1 MDGNSQLSIYAKLE
15 IDKMQS
21 INNIQKAVK
30 EVGEK
35 TTVQVNGINFDMQK
49 VAKDFN
55 KVLSTAF
62 HVNKD
67 NILTGYTTT
76 LKNEL
81 GEILTLQ
88 SKFDESG
95 NAYIAS
101 AKVVN
106 KELETQKIRYEE
118 IRKLYE
124 KLGELEAQSVSAS
137 KKKQENL
144 AKQVEETKK
153 AIKTEEKALKKDGLT
168 NSSLQNSV
176 IEKQKLAN
184 TKLVAQEEEKLNK
197 RRESAYAKLQKSL
210 ELIHKYNMQSVGANQ
225 QDLAVLERKT
235 ELATKMRN
243 SAQGVINRG
252 GLSDDKL
259 NEQVAQLKEIQALEL
274 KAAQQKAEQ
283 KTLNAELIELDN
295 RRLATKKQLETIKDD
310 DNAKAVLEKQLEE
323 QSLAVLQKR
332 AQLEEKGLLTQQTEN
347 ALKQKQLDLENQIE
361 VVKAKQLTATQKE
374 QAEIEKLIA
383 RTQKSMGVDIKNSLN
398 KNSKYITTEDLVA
411 VEKFQQKLKQLNG
424 TSLNGVKD
432 QIANLKLEWKE
443 INSNIQA
450 NKLKQTSTAV
460 GELGQSFK
468 NLATYVSGAMV
479 IRKLWDELRTGIT
492 HIKEVDQAF
501 TNMSMTMESLTKNQF
516 NTMLDKVNTM
526 SKEMGAVSSDV
537 LKIAQTFANDGTTI
551 EAVMAKLAPSTALM
565 NISGMQAT
573 DVTKSIMSIAN
584 SYQMLDAEGKNAAEV
599 TEYLGD
605 VLSKVS
611 ANMDMD
617 FQDGLQGLVNGIGV
631 AGSTMKAAGVDMEW
645 FVGQLGNAMVATG
658 QSADKL
664 GRGMRTI
671 TARVMQQKQALEE
684 LGESTEGIELEF
696 AKGEKAL
703 KQLGITIRDDNTGA
717 LKSFSSIMDELGG
730 KWKNLSDSTK
740 YYLAEQLAGK
750 NQMDI
755 FIGMMDSYDS
765 AMKLVNEAYDSQGT
779 LMEMNGKYAD
789 SLQGKLNTLTSAQ
802 QELYQT
808 FVNTDGFK
816 AMIDGLTGITS
827 GVTKVVDVFGSLPLV
842 ISTATLAFTT
852 FNKSGRLVSQSLV
865 DLAGKYSPVVS
876 NTLKL
881 RNEQKLLIDT
891 TKLNIATIK
900 DEIAQKKLQGVST
913 ANLVTKLEVENATL
927 KKTQLQL
934 VATTAKTVALQAAMS
949 MGLSIAISAVV
960 GGLSTLMSSLKKT
973 DVDMDSVATSVKS
986 LTEAMNFDESGL
998 LSEYERLTKL
1008 SQEEG
1013 KTAKEVAYYNEEIK
1027 RVKNELLGIDDKY
1040 ASILNDETTSLET
1053 QLNLMKAQREIR
1065 LKEQATEI
1073 NDTLGSDNKYN
1084 KYSQQLEESLKA
1096 DYDLITRYQQMID
1109 EAIANK
1115 SGVVVDA
1122 KTGVERSFEEATQIL
1137 EEAKQRFQDTFVEG
1151 MERNSALEAIQE
1163 VSVGLGKELV
1173 GLEEGYENLFNAI
1186 KSGAESVSNAMAGDS
1201 GEQAQIATDKI
1212 TALTTTFEALSNEQL
1227 KYADT
1232 IKDVRAT
1239 IQECGND
1246 AEAQAEIV
1254 RNFLGAFPKYEGIV
1268 ESVSDVLGVLGD
1280 KATIELGK
1288 AQAQAKNFLE
1298 TMKDLENYTP
1308 DVAEQLLDAYPELA
1322 GHIQDTAY
1330 VQEFLNDKIAEMD
1343 GLYGMVMSQVDV
1355 HRTAQEEMLANDAEF
1370 WNQKMKNSE
1379 NFLQYQNAVESRLI
1393 QLGAESLGIQYDDFA
1408 AFVDS
1413 KGGLREI
1420 DYTNATTLAEAE
1432 SMTEAQKLISM
1443 LQNYAM
1449 YVSEKGGYRSQDS
1462 QNILEFLNWQGVSE
1476 AGTVEELKDLWA
1488 QFYNAKKT
1496 ELTTSINEIKSMRK
1510 ALGLGR
1516 NSDAESLA
1524 ELQKLQS
1531 QLDSL
1536 ERVAKGMS
1544 GGNVFNGIK
1553 TTFKGI
1559 NTGFGGSGIKSSGIN
1574 TSPSLGGSGNK
1585 GGSSRE
1591 EAEQVVEDL
1600 DLVIDRYYELNDALD
1615 DVNNALEMNRQ
1626 LQKMATN
1633 VETTKKLHE
1642 EEIKLLND
1650 KLEATKKLHLEQR
1663 NDMLDQK
1670 NILSSAGFKFDK
1682 EGNLTNYSSRL
1693 KELQKYANSLTGE
1706 AKEAQIEYVNSIVDV
1721 IDAYTTLAN
1730 DTMPSTA
1737 LAIEQLTQEI
1747 KDVNKE
1753 HEKTLKLVEALGDR
1767 YYEINGQINDVDKKL
1782 AINQAKQQNA
1792 TASERVRLM
1801 QEEIDLMKE
1810 KQDLLVQQGNELKVE
1825 AEELKNKLSEKG
1837 VEFNADGTVK
1847 NYKELMDKFKTVANQ
1862 YVGESRDEVIEEAE
1876 EMIDLIE
1883 KYDDII
1889 RNSLPDLVV
1898 EWEDYIASIREAEK
1912 AMAEQVT
1919 SIQKD
1924 VTSAIQNELQKRTE
1938 ATKTELQ
1945 KQKDAYNKQFEE
1957 EDWED
1962 SLNAEQRKLDE
1973 IQQAINNMS
1982 RDTSLAGQLKLQQ
1995 LREEYE
2001 AQQKVIDDMIRDKEK
2016 ENGNARFDE
2025 EMDKLDEELE
2035 EALDPQNIADLVN
2048 KALVDG
2054 FVTIGDEVVALD
2066 TLMSDWLNET
2076 GDGLYAIGDT
2086 LREELIENLR
2096 VAQQLMAGMG
2106 LTSTG
2111 VSTSIEQNVTSPE
2124 IQAAIQN
2131 LSNASGGKNQSAS
2144 ANIEIGSLVEVKG
2157 NVTEDVIPKL
2167 ESMIKEATNELVDE
2181 ISREIMRR

>member
-1 MDGNSQLSIYAKLE
+1 MDGNRPLSINMTLE
-15 IDKMQS
+15 VDQAQS
-21 INNIQKAVK
+21 IKNVQKAVDDIGK
-30 EVGEK
+30 KTTMEVGGLK
-35 TTVQVNGINFDMQK
+35 FDFNS

-55 KVLSTAF
+55 KF
-62 HVNKD
+62 VNQSFKMGKD
-67 NILTGYTTT
+67 NTLTGMTTQLMNQYGQIMSVQHKVLEDGT
-76 LKNEL
+76 TQIEQTKIVTDALK
-81 GEILTLQ
+81 
-88 SKFDESG
+88 
-95 NAYIAS
+95 
-101 AKVVN
+101 V
-106 KELETQKIRYEE
+106 QKQRYEE
-118 IRKLYE
+118 IRQLYE
-124 KLGELEAQSVSAS
+124 KVGKLQAESVSAS
-137 KKKQENL
+137 KKKQDSIAEEVKETQKL
-144 AKQVEETKK
+144 IRAKEKTLK
-153 AIKTEEKALKKDGLT
+153 AEGLT
-168 NSSLQNSV
+168 NSSLQNST

-184 TKLVAQEEEKLNK
+184 TKLIAQEEEKLNK

-243 SAQGVINRG
+243 SAQGTINRG

-259 NEQVAQLKEIQALEL
+259 NEQIAQLKEIQALEL

-295 RRLATKKQLETIKDD
+295 RRLATKKQLETIKND

-323 QSLAVLQKR
+323 QSLAVFQKR

-347 ALKQKQLDLENQIE
+347 VLLQKQLDLENQIE
-361 VVKAKQLTATQKE
+361 VAKAKQLTASQKE
-374 QAEIEKLIA
+374 QAKIEKLIA
-383 RTQKSMGVDIKNSLN
+383 RTQKNMGVDIKNSLN

-424 TSLNGVKD
+424 TSLSGVKD
-432 QIANLKLEWKE
+432 QVANLKLEWKE

-492 HIKEVDQAF
+492 HVKEVDQAF

-537 LKIAQTFANDGTTI
+537 LKIAQTFANDSTSI

-565 NISGMQAT
+565 NVAGMEAT
-573 DVTKSIMSIAN
+573 EVTKSIMSIAN
-584 SYQMLDAEGKNAAEV
+584 SYQMLEEGGTNAAEV

-703 KQLGITIRDDNTGA
+703 KQLGITIRDNNTGA

-816 AMIDGLTGITS
+816 LMIDGFTGIINGATAVIDKFGAIPTVIATATAGFLSFNNVGKLVRDNIMGAIPQINNMSTKLQLQSAQYKSVIEKQQRYIDLTTVKIQKLQAAGKDTTYLTG
-827 GVTKVVDVFGSLPLV
+827 
-842 ISTATLAFTT
+842 
-852 FNKSGRLVSQSLV
+852 
-865 DLAGKYSPVVS
+865 
-876 NTLKL
+876 
-881 RNEQKLLIDT
+881 
-891 TKLNIATIK
+891 
-900 DEIAQKKLQGVST
+900 KLQGFNT
-913 ANLVTKLEVENATL
+913 TL
-927 KKTQLQL
+927 KASQLQL
-934 VATTAKTVALQAAMS
+934 AATTIKTVALQAVMS

-998 LSEYERLTKL
+998 LSEYERLMKL

-1040 ASILNDETTSLET
+1040 ASILNDETISLET
-1053 QLNLMKAQREIR
+1053 QLNLMKTQRELR

-1084 KYSQQLEESLKA
+1084 KYSQQLEDSLKA

-1186 KSGAESVSNAMAGDS
+1186 KSGAESVSSAMAGDS
-1201 GEQAQIATDKI
+1201 GEQVLTVADKV

-1232 IKDVRAT
+1232 IKDIRAT
-1239 IQECGND
+1239 IQECGDD
-1246 AEAQAEIV
+1246 AEVQAEIV
-1254 RNFLGAFPKYEGIV
+1254 RNFLETFPKYEGVV

-1355 HRTAQEEMLANDAEF
+1355 HRTAQEEILANDAEF
-1370 WNQKMKNSE
+1370 WNEKMKNSE
-1379 NFLQYQNAVESRLI
+1379 NFLQYQRAIENKLI
-1393 QLGAESLGIQYDDFA
+1393 SLGAESLGIQYDDFA
-1408 AFVDS
+1408 QYVES

-1420 DYTNATTLAEAE
+1420 DYNNAHTLAEAE
-1432 SMTEAQKLISM
+1432 DMTEAQKLVSM
-1443 LQNYAM
+1443 LKM
-1449 YVSEKGGYRSQDS
+1449 YSQYVNEKDGYRSADS
-1462 QNILEFLNWQGVSE
+1462 QLIADFLNWQGTAE

-1488 QFYNAKKT
+1488 EFYNAKKK
-1496 ELTTSINEIKSMRK
+1496 EIEANLDYIRSMGDYDPAVYEQYK
-1510 ALGLGR
+1510 KLEAM
-1516 NSDAESLA
+1516 NS
-1524 ELQKLQS
+1524 K
-1531 QLDSL
+1531 
-1536 ERVAKGMS
+1536 MNS
-1544 GGNVFNGIK
+1544 GSFFTGIK
-1553 TTFKGI
+1553 TTFKG
-1559 NTGFGGSGIKSSGIN
+1559 TGVSTYKGGIGSSGLSSSGLN
-1574 TSPSLGGSGNK
+1574 TNPSS
-1585 GGSSRE
+1585 GSSSSSTE
-1591 EAEQVVEDL
+1591 KIVEDL
-1600 DLVIDRYYELNDALD
+1600 DLVIDRYYELNDAID

-1633 VETTKKLHE
+1633 VATTKKLHE
-1642 EEIKLLND
+1642 EEIKLLNE
-1650 KLEATKKLHLEQR
+1650 KLEATKKLQLEQR
-1663 NDMLDQK
+1663 NDMLDHK
-1670 NILSSAGFKFDK
+1670 NLLSTAGFSFDGD
-1682 EGNLTNYSSRL
+1682 GNLTNYSSRL
-1693 KELQKYANSLTGE
+1693 KELQNYANSLSGD
-1706 AKEAQIEYVNSIVDV
+1706 AKEAQIAYVNSIVDI
-1721 IDAYTTLAN
+1721 IDAYTTLTN
-1730 DTMPSTA
+1730 DSLPSTE
-1737 LAIEQLTQEI
+1737 LAIEQLIKEI
-1747 KDVNKE
+1747 EDVNKE

-1767 YYEINGQINDVDKKL
+1767 YYEINGLINDVDKKL
-1782 AINQAKQQNA
+1782 ALNQAKQENA
-1792 TASERVRLM
+1792 NASERVRLM
-1801 QEEIDLMKE
+1801 EEEIALMKE
-1810 KQDLLVQQGNELKVE
+1810 KQDLLRQQSSELQEE
-1825 AEELKNKLSEKG
+1825 AEELAKKLSEKG
-1837 VEFNADGTVK
+1837 VEFNADGTVA
-1847 NYKELMDKFKTVANQ
+1847 NYKELMDKFKVVAND
-1862 YVGESRDEVIEEAE
+1862 YVGEYRDEVLDEAE
-1876 EMIDLIE
+1876 ELIDLIE
-1883 KYDDII
+1883 QYDDII
-1889 RNSLPDLVV
+1889 RNTLPDLAV
-1898 EWEDYIASIREAEK
+1898 EWEEYTTAIREAEK
-1912 AMAEQVT
+1912 AMAQQVT
-1919 SIQKD
+1919 DIQKD

-1938 ATKTELQ
+1938 AVKTELQ
-1945 KQKDAYNKQFEE
+1945 KQKDAYNKQFDE

-1962 SLNAEQRKLDE
+1962 SLTEEQRKLDE
-1973 IQQAINNMS
+1973 IQQAINSMS
-1982 RDTSLAGQLKLQQ
+1982 RDTSLAGKLKLQQ

-2016 ENGNARFDE
+2016 ENGNNRFDE
-2025 EMDKLDEELE
+2025 EMEKAEQELE
-2035 EALDPQNIADLVN
+2035 EALDAQNIADLVN

-2054 FVTIGDEVVALD
+2054 FVTIGDEIIQLD
-2066 TLMSDWLNET
+2066 TLMTDWLNET
-2076 GDGLYAIGDT
+2076 GDGLYAIGNT

-2096 VAQQLMAGMG
+2096 VAQELMAGMG
-2106 LTSTG
+2106 ITSVG
-2111 VSTSIEQNVTSPE
+2111 VSTVDQNTLLKNLEETLNATLTTS
-2124 IQAAIQN
+2124 
-2131 LSNASGGKNQSAS
+2131 SGGNTGQKLDIS
-2144 ANIEIGSLVEVKG
+2144 IGSLVEVQG
-2157 NVTEDVIPKL
+2157 NVTEDVLPKL
-2167 ESMIKEATNELVDE
+2167 ESMISTAKEELIEE
-2181 ISREIMRR
+2181 IASELMKR

>member
-1 MDGNSQLSIYAKLE
+1 MDGNRPLSINMTLE
-15 IDKMQS
+15 VDQAQS
-21 INNIQKAVK
+21 IKNVQKAVDDIGK
-30 EVGEK
+30 KTTMEVGGLK
-35 TTVQVNGINFDMQK
+35 FDFNS

-55 KVLSTAF
+55 KF
-62 HVNKD
+62 VNQSFKMGKD
-67 NILTGYTTT
+67 NTLTGMTTQLMNQYGQIMSVQHKVLEDGT
-76 LKNEL
+76 TQIEQTKIVTDALK
-81 GEILTLQ
+81 
-88 SKFDESG
+88 
-95 NAYIAS
+95 
-101 AKVVN
+101 V
-106 KELETQKIRYEE
+106 QKQRYEE
-118 IRKLYE
+118 IRQLYE
-124 KLGELEAQSVSAS
+124 KVGKLQAESVSAS
-137 KKKQENL
+137 KKKQDSIAEEVKETQKL
-144 AKQVEETKK
+144 IRAKEKTLK
-153 AIKTEEKALKKDGLT
+153 AEGLT
-168 NSSLQNSV
+168 NSSLQNST

-184 TKLVAQEEEKLNK
+184 TKLIAQEEEKLNK

-243 SAQGVINRG
+243 SAQGTINRG

-259 NEQVAQLKEIQALEL
+259 NEQIAQLKEIQALEL

-295 RRLATKKQLETIKDD
+295 RRLATKKQLETIKND

-323 QSLAVLQKR
+323 QSLAVFQKR

-347 ALKQKQLDLENQIE
+347 ALLQKQLDLENQIE
-361 VVKAKQLTATQKE
+361 VAKAKQLTASQKE

-383 RTQKSMGVDIKNSLN
+383 RTQKNIGVDIKNSLN

-424 TSLNGVKD
+424 TSLSGVKD
-432 QIANLKLEWKE
+432 QVANLKLEWKE

-492 HIKEVDQAF
+492 HVKEVDQAF

-537 LKIAQTFANDGTTI
+537 LKIAQTFANDSTSI

-565 NISGMQAT
+565 NVAGMEAT
-573 DVTKSIMSIAN
+573 EVTKSIMSIAN
-584 SYQMLDAEGKNAAEV
+584 SYQMLEEGGTNAAEV

-617 FQDGLQGLVNGIGV
+617 FQEGLQGLVNGIGV

-703 KQLGITIRDDNTGA
+703 KQLGITIRDNNTGA

-765 AMKLVNEAYDSQGT
+765 ALKLVNEAYDSQGT

-816 AMIDGLTGITS
+816 AMIDGFTGIINGAT
-827 GVTKVVDVFGSLPLV
+827 VVIDKFGAIPTV
-842 ISTATLAFTT
+842 IATATAGFLS
-852 FNKSGRLVSQSLV
+852 FNN
-865 DLAGKYSPVVS
+865 AGKLVRDNIMGAIPQIDKMS
-876 NTLKL
+876 TKL
-881 RNEQKLLIDT
+881 QLQSAQYKSVIEKQQRYIDLTTVKIQKLQAAGKDTTHLT
-891 TKLNIATIK
+891 TKL
-900 DEIAQKKLQGVST
+900 QGFNT
-913 ANLVTKLEVENATL
+913 TL
-927 KKTQLQL
+927 KASQLQL
-934 VATTAKTVALQAAMS
+934 AATTIKTVALQAAMS

-960 GGLSTLMSSLKKT
+960 GAVGKLIEGLKNYSDYAGRAREATENITNLSSDIQSRLDGNIKETINKLDEMIGKYNDINTSQEQKAELSSQINALKQELIGYDDEYKKILENENLSYQEQLGLIKQINKEKALENAEALDKQMGKQEKVSGT
-973 DVDMDSVATSVKS
+973 ADWHSRQLGYNDTNIKELERAIANAVD
-986 LTEAMNFDESGL
+986 GL
-998 LSEYERLTKL
+998 GTYRGEKL
-1008 SQEEG
+1008 SVEALQQNLQQQKEAFQEHYLFLLDWNNNIQTMMDAGWDTE
-1013 KTAKEVAYYNEEIK
+1013 KQKEAIEQYAKDFERFATEVNEVVSGENEVAN
-1027 RVKNELLGIDDKY
+1027 VVQTIDDK
-1040 ASILNDETTSLET
+1040 I
-1053 QLNLMKAQREIR
+1053 M
-1065 LKEQATEI
+1065 
-1073 NDTLGSDNKYN
+1073 
-1084 KYSQQLEESLKA
+1084 
-1096 DYDLITRYQQMID
+1096 
-1109 EAIANK
+1109 
-1115 SGVVVDA
+1115 
-1122 KTGVERSFEEATQIL
+1122 
-1137 EEAKQRFQDTFVEG
+1137 
-1151 MERNSALEAIQE
+1151 
-1163 VSVGLGKELV
+1163 
-1173 GLEEGYENLFNAI
+1173 
-1186 KSGAESVSNAMAGDS
+1186 
-1201 GEQAQIATDKI
+1201 
-1212 TALTTTFEALSNEQL
+1212 ALTTTFTNLDNEQL

-1232 IKDVRAT
+1232 ISDIRAT
-1239 IQECGND
+1239 IQELGGD
-1246 AEAQAEIV
+1246 AEAQAAV
-1254 RNFLGAFPKYEGIV
+1254 VQRFLGVFPQYEGVV
-1268 ESVSDVLGVLGD
+1268 ENVSDVLGVLGD

-1343 GLYGMVMSQVDV
+1343 GLYGMVMSQVDI

-1379 NFLQYQNAVESRLI
+1379 NFLQYQNAIESRLI

-1408 AFVDS
+1408 TFVES

-1476 AGTVEELKDLWA
+1476 ASTVEELKELWA
-1488 QFYNAKKT
+1488 QFYNAKKA
-1496 ELTTSINEIKSMRK
+1496 ELTNSINEIKSMRN

-1524 ELQKLQS
+1524 EMQKLQS
-1531 QLDSL
+1531 QLDAL
-1536 ERVAKGMS
+1536 ERATKGMS

-1585 GGSSRE
+1585 GSSSRE

-1642 EEIKLLND
+1642 EEIKLLNE
-1650 KLEATKKLHLEQR
+1650 KLEATKKLQLEQR

-1670 NILSSAGFKFDK
+1670 NLLSSAGFKFDK

-1693 KELQKYANSLTGE
+1693 KELQNYANSLTGE

-1767 YYEINGQINDVDKKL
+1767 YYEINGLINDVDKKL
-1782 AINQAKQQNA
+1782 AINQARQQNA
-1792 TASERVRLM
+1792 TASERVKLM
-1801 QEEIDLMKE
+1801 EEEIALMKE

-1825 AEELKNKLSEKG
+1825 AEELMKKLSEKG

-1847 NYKELMDKFKTVANQ
+1847 NYKELMNKFKTVANQ

-1898 EWEDYIASIREAEK
+1898 EWEDYTASIREAEK

-1962 SLNAEQRKLDE
+1962 SLNAEHRKLDE

-2001 AQQKVIDDMIRDKEK
+2001 AQQKVINDMIRDKEK

-2025 EMDKLDEELE
+2025 EMEKLDENLE
-2035 EALDPQNIADLVN
+2035 KALDPQNIADLVN

-2106 LTSTG
+2106 ITSVG
-2111 VSTSIEQNVTSPE
+2111 VSTVDQNAMMKDVEHKLQSV
-2124 IQAAIQN
+2124 
-2131 LSNASGGKNQSAS
+2131 LASGGENSKQKLEIA
-2144 ANIEIGSLVEVKG
+2144 IGSLVEVQG
-2157 NVTEDVIPKL
+2157 NVTEDVLPKL
-2167 ESMIKEATNELVDE
+2167 ESMIETAKTELIDE
-2181 ISREIMRR
+2181 IASEIMRR

>member
-67 NILTGYTTT
+67 NILTGYTST

-124 KLGELEAQSVSAS
+124 KLGGLEAESVSAS

-184 TKLVAQEEEKLNK
+184 TKLIAQEEEKLNK
-197 RRESAYAKLQKSL
+197 RRESSYNKLTKSL
-210 ELIHKYNMQSVGANQ
+210 ELIHKYNMQSVTANQ
-225 QDLAVLERKT
+225 QDLAVLERKKAV
-235 ELATKMRN
+235 ATSMRN
-243 SAQGVINRG
+243 SAQGTINRG

-259 NEQVAQLKEIQALEL
+259 NEQIAQLKEIQALEL

-295 RRLATKKQLETIKDD
+295 RRLATKKQLETIKND

-323 QSLAVLQKR
+323 QSLAVFQKR

-347 ALKQKQLDLENQIE
+347 ALLQKQLDLENQIE
-361 VVKAKQLTATQKE
+361 VAKAKQLTASQKE

-383 RTQKSMGVDIKNSLN
+383 RTQKNMGVDIKNSLN

-424 TSLNGVKD
+424 TSLSGVKD
-432 QIANLKLEWKE
+432 QVANLKLEWKE

-479 IRKLWDELRTGIT
+479 IRKLWNELRTGIT

-537 LKIAQTFANDGTTI
+537 LKIAQTFANDSTSI

-573 DVTKSIMSIAN
+573 EVTKSIMSIAN
-584 SYQMLDAEGKNAAEV
+584 SYQMLDAEGRNAAEV

-617 FQDGLQGLVNGIGV
+617 FQDGLQGLVSGIGV
-631 AGSTMKAAGVDMEW
+631 AGSTMRAAGVDMEW

-703 KQLGITIRDDNTGA
+703 KQLGITIRDDATGT

-730 KWKNLSDSTK
+730 KWKGLSDSTK
-740 YYLAEQLAGK
+740 YFIAEQLAGK

-779 LMEMNGKYAD
+779 LMEMNGKYAN
-789 SLQGKLNTLTSAQ
+789 SLEGKLNSLTSAQ

-827 GVTKVVDVFGSLPLV
+827 GVTKVVDVFGSLPV
-842 ISTATLAFTT
+842 IISTATLAFTT
-852 FNKSGRLVSQSLV
+852 FNKSGRLVSQSLL
-865 DLAGKYSPVVS
+865 DLAGKYSPVIS

-973 DVDMDSVATSVKS
+973 DVDMDAVASSVKS

-1013 KTAKEVAYYNEEIK
+1013 KTTKEIAYYNEELVK
-1027 RVKNELLGIDDKY
+1027 VKNELLGIDDKY
-1040 ASILNDETTSLET
+1040 ASILNDETISLET
-1053 QLNLMKAQREIR
+1053 QLNLMKAQRELR

-1084 KYSQQLEESLKA
+1084 KYSQQLEDSLKA

-1173 GLEEGYENLFNAI
+1173 GLTEGYGILFNAI
-1186 KSGAESVSNAMAGDS
+1186 QSGAESVSGAIAGGS
-1201 GEQAQIATDKI
+1201 GEGIQTVAEKV

-1232 IKDVRAT
+1232 ISDIRAT

-1254 RNFLGAFPKYEGIV
+1254 RNFLGTFPQYEGVV
-1268 ESVSDVLGVLGD
+1268 ESVTDVLGVLGD

-1298 TMKDLENYTP
+1298 TMQDLENYTP
-1308 DVAEQLLDAYPELA
+1308 DVAEQLLEAYPELA

-1379 NFLQYQNAVESRLI
+1379 NFLQYQNTLESKLI
-1393 QLGAESLGIQYDDFA
+1393 QMGADSLGIQYDDFA
-1408 AFVDS
+1408 SYIES
-1413 KGGLREI
+1413 KGGLRDV

-1432 SMTEAQKLISM
+1432 NMTEAQKLISM

-1449 YVSEKGGYRSQDS
+1449 YVDEKDGYRGTDS
-1462 QNILEFLNWQGVSE
+1462 KLIADFLNWQGTTEVQ
-1476 AGTVEELKDLWA
+1476 TVEELKQVWA
-1488 QFYNAKKT
+1488 AFYNAKKAALQKEIS
-1496 ELTTSINEIKSMRK
+1496 ELTKFDETLHAYGEYDTSAYQASIQ
-1510 ALGLGR
+1510 
-1516 NSDAESLA
+1516 
-1524 ELQKLQS
+1524 LQKLNNMNKQIMNATNLFS
-1531 QLDSL
+1531 EVKTSY
-1536 ERVAKGMS
+1536 KGV
-1544 GGNVFNGIK
+1544 GATYK
-1553 TTFKGI
+1553 
-1559 NTGFGGSGIKSSGIN
+1559 GSGLGSSGLN
-1574 TSPSLGGSGNK
+1574 TSPSSGSGSNSS
-1585 GGSSRE
+1585 GS
-1591 EAEQVVEDL
+1591 AEQVVEDL
-1600 DLVIDRYYELNDALD
+1600 ELVIDRYYELNDALD

-1626 LQKMATN
+1626 LQSSVSDRKTAI
-1633 VETTKKLHE
+1633 KLME
-1642 EEIKLLND
+1642 EEISLL
-1650 KLEATKKLHLEQR
+1650 KEKEQATKNLQAEQR
-1663 NDMLDQK
+1663 KEMNELK
-1670 NILSSAGFKFDK
+1670 STLSSAGFNFNKD
-1682 EGNLTNYSSRL
+1682 GDITNYSSRL
-1693 KELQKYANSLTGE
+1693 KAMQDYANSLSGE
-1706 AKEAQIEYVNSIVDV
+1706 AKEAQIAYVNSIVDI
-1721 IDAYTTLAN
+1721 IDSYTTLAN
-1730 DTMPSTA
+1730 DTIPSTELA
-1737 LAIEQLTQEI
+1737 LEQLKQEI
-1747 KDVNKE
+1747 IDTNKA
-1753 HEKTLKLVEALGDR
+1753 HEETLKLIDLLGDR
-1767 YYEINGQINDVDKKL
+1767 YYEINSLIAQVDAKI
-1782 AINQAKQQNA
+1782 AINQAKQNTA
-1792 TASERVRLM
+1792 SASERV
-1801 QEEIDLMKE
+1801 ELMKE
-1810 KQDLLVQQGNELKVE
+1810 EIELMKDKQKLLLQQKDEVAKEAQELAKKI
-1825 AEELKNKLSEKG
+1825 AQQG
-1837 VEFNADGTVK
+1837 VEFNADGTIK
-1847 NYKELMDKFKTVANQ
+1847 NYSALMKKLTDAANNLVNDAQ
-1862 YVGESRDEVIEEAE
+1862 DEAVENAE
-1876 EMIDLIE
+1876 ELIDLIE
-1883 KYDDII
+1883 QYDDLIM
-1889 RNSLPDLVV
+1889 NTLPDLVV
-1898 EWEDYIASIREAEK
+1898 EWEEYAKAIKDAEK
-1912 AMAEQVT
+1912 DMAQQITDV
-1919 SIQKD
+1919 QKNI
-1924 VTSAIQNELQKRTE
+1924 TSAIENELTKRTE
-1938 ATKTELQ
+1938 KVKTELQ
-1945 KQKDAYNKQFEE
+1945 KQKDLYNAQYEQ
-1957 EDWED
+1957 EDWD
-1962 SLNAEQRKLDE
+1962 RSLATEQRKLDE
-1973 IQQAINNMS
+1973 IQQQINDLS

-1995 LREEYE
+1995 LREEFE
-2001 AQQKVIDDMIRDKEK
+2001 AQQQVIDDMIRDKEK

-2025 EMDKLDEELE
+2025 EMEKLDQELE
-2035 EALDPQNIADLVN
+2035 DALDPQNIADLVN

-2054 FVTIGDEVVALD
+2054 FVTIGDEVIALD
-2066 TLMSDWLNET
+2066 TLMTDWLNET
-2076 GDGLYAIGDT
+2076 GDGLYAIGNS
-2086 LREELIENLR
+2086 LKSELIDNLQT
-2096 VAQQLMAGMG
+2096 AKTLMESMG
-2106 LTSTG
+2106 LIDVNSKLDGTSTTG
-2111 VSTSIEQNVTSPE
+2111 LEALASAQANQSRL
-2124 IQAAIQN
+2124 IQSMNALQSESDKTIAIQLDN
-2131 LSNASGGKNQSAS
+2131 LI
-2144 ANIEIGSLVEVKG
+2144 NIQG
-2157 NVTEDVIPKL
+2157 NVTEDVLPKI
-2167 ESMIKEATNELVDE
+2167 EAMIDSAKTEVFDNIAKQIT
-2181 ISREIMRR
+2181 SR

>member
-1 MDGNSQLSIYAKLE
+1 MDGNRPLSINMTLE
-15 IDKMQS
+15 VDQAQS
-21 INNIQKAVK
+21 IKNVQKAVDDIGK
-30 EVGEK
+30 KTTMEVGGLK
-35 TTVQVNGINFDMQK
+35 FDFNS

-55 KVLSTAF
+55 KF
-62 HVNKD
+62 VNQSFKMGKD
-67 NILTGYTTT
+67 NTLTGMTTQLMNQYGQIMSVQHKVLEDGT
-76 LKNEL
+76 TQIEQTKIVTDALK
-81 GEILTLQ
+81 
-88 SKFDESG
+88 
-95 NAYIAS
+95 
-101 AKVVN
+101 V
-106 KELETQKIRYEE
+106 QKQRYEE
-118 IRKLYE
+118 IRQLYE
-124 KLGELEAQSVSAS
+124 KVGKLQAESVSAS
-137 KKKQENL
+137 KKKQDSIAEEVKETQKL
-144 AKQVEETKK
+144 IRAKEKTLK
-153 AIKTEEKALKKDGLT
+153 AEGLT
-168 NSSLQNSV
+168 NSSLQNST

-184 TKLVAQEEEKLNK
+184 TKLIAQEEEKLNK

-243 SAQGVINRG
+243 SAQGTINRG

-259 NEQVAQLKEIQALEL
+259 NEQIAQLKEIQALEL

-295 RRLATKKQLETIKDD
+295 RRLATKKQLETIKND

-323 QSLAVLQKR
+323 QSLAVFQKR

-347 ALKQKQLDLENQIE
+347 ALLQKQLDLENQIE
-361 VVKAKQLTATQKE
+361 VAKAKQLTASQKE

-383 RTQKSMGVDIKNSLN
+383 RTQKNMGVDIKNSLN

-424 TSLNGVKD
+424 TSLSGVKD
-432 QIANLKLEWKE
+432 QVANLKLEWKE

-492 HIKEVDQAF
+492 HVKEVDQAF

-537 LKIAQTFANDGTTI
+537 LKIAQTFANDSTSI

-565 NISGMQAT
+565 NVAGMEAT
-573 DVTKSIMSIAN
+573 EVTKSIMSIAN
-584 SYQMLDAEGKNAAEV
+584 SYQMLEEGGTNAAEV

-617 FQDGLQGLVNGIGV
+617 FQEGLQGLVNGIGV

-816 AMIDGLTGITS
+816 SMIDGFTGIINGATAVIDKFGAIPTVIATATAGFLSFNNAGKLVRDNIMGAIPQIDNMSTKLQLQSAQYKSVIEKQQRYIDLTTVKIQKLQAAGKDTTYLTG
-827 GVTKVVDVFGSLPLV
+827 
-842 ISTATLAFTT
+842 
-852 FNKSGRLVSQSLV
+852 
-865 DLAGKYSPVVS
+865 
-876 NTLKL
+876 
-881 RNEQKLLIDT
+881 
-891 TKLNIATIK
+891 
-900 DEIAQKKLQGVST
+900 KLQGFNT
-913 ANLVTKLEVENATL
+913 TL
-927 KKTQLQL
+927 KASQLQL
-934 VATTAKTVALQAAMS
+934 AATTIKTVALQAAMS

-960 GGLSTLMSSLKKT
+960 GVVGKLVESLKNYS
-973 DVDMDSVATSVKS
+973 DYAGRAREATENITNLSSDIQSRLDGNIKETINK
-986 LTEAMNFDESGL
+986 LDEMIGKYNDINTSQEQKAE
-998 LSEYERLTKL
+998 LSSQINALKQELIGYDDEYAKILENEKL
-1008 SQEEG
+1008 SYQEQLGLIKQINKEKALENAEALDKQMG
-1013 KTAKEVAYYNEEIK
+1013 KQEKVSGTADWHSRQLGYNDTNIKELERAIANAVDGLGTYRGEKLSVEALQQNLQQQKEAFQEHYLFLLDWNNNIQTMMDAGWDTEKQKEAIEQYAKDFERFATQTNELANGETEVANA
-1027 RVKNELLGIDDKY
+1027 VQTIDDK
-1040 ASILNDETTSLET
+1040 I
-1053 QLNLMKAQREIR
+1053 M
-1065 LKEQATEI
+1065 
-1073 NDTLGSDNKYN
+1073 
-1084 KYSQQLEESLKA
+1084 
-1096 DYDLITRYQQMID
+1096 
-1109 EAIANK
+1109 
-1115 SGVVVDA
+1115 
-1122 KTGVERSFEEATQIL
+1122 
-1137 EEAKQRFQDTFVEG
+1137 
-1151 MERNSALEAIQE
+1151 
-1163 VSVGLGKELV
+1163 
-1173 GLEEGYENLFNAI
+1173 
-1186 KSGAESVSNAMAGDS
+1186 
-1201 GEQAQIATDKI
+1201 
-1212 TALTTTFEALSNEQL
+1212 ALTTTFTNLDSEQL

-1232 IKDVRAT
+1232 ISDIRAT
-1239 IQECGND
+1239 IQELGGD
-1246 AEAQAEIV
+1246 AEAQATV
-1254 RNFLGAFPKYEGIV
+1254 VQRFLEVFPQYEGVV
-1268 ESVSDVLGVLGD
+1268 ENVSDVLGVLGD

-1288 AQAQAKNFLE
+1288 AQSQAKNFLE

-1343 GLYGMVMSQVDV
+1343 GLYGAVMSQVDV
-1355 HRTAQEEMLANDAEF
+1355 HRTAQEEILANDADF

-1379 NFLQYQNAVESRLI
+1379 NFLQYQNTLENRLI
-1393 QLGAESLGIQYDDFA
+1393 QMGADSLGIQYDDFA
-1408 AFVDS
+1408 AFIES
-1413 KGGLREI
+1413 KGGLRDV

-1432 SMTEAQKLISM
+1432 NMTEAQKLISM

-1449 YVSEKGGYRSQDS
+1449 YVDEKDGYRGTDS
-1462 QNILEFLNWQGVSE
+1462 KLIADFLNWQGTTEVQ
-1476 AGTVEELKDLWA
+1476 TVEELKQVWA
-1488 QFYNAKKT
+1488 AFYNAKKAALQKEIS
-1496 ELTTSINEIKSMRK
+1496 ELTKFDDTLHAYGEYDTSAYQASIQ
-1510 ALGLGR
+1510 
-1516 NSDAESLA
+1516 
-1524 ELQKLQS
+1524 LQKLNNMNKQIMGATN
-1531 QLDSL
+1531 LF
-1536 ERVAKGMS
+1536 S
-1544 GGNVFNGIK
+1544 GVK
-1553 TTFKGI
+1553 TSFKGVGA
-1559 NTGFGGSGIKSSGIN
+1559 TYKGSGLGASGLNTNPVSSN
-1574 TSPSLGGSGNK
+1574 RGNS
-1585 GGSSRE
+1585 GSSRE
-1591 EAEQVVEDL
+1591 ETERVVEDL

-1626 LQKMATN
+1626 LQKSATD
-1633 VETTKKLHE
+1633 VGTTKKLHE
-1642 EEIKLLND
+1642 EEIKLLNE
-1650 KLEATKKLHLEQR
+1650 KLETMKKLQLEQR

-1670 NILSSAGFKFDK
+1670 NLLSSAGFKFDK

-1693 KELQKYANSLTGE
+1693 KELQNYANSLTGE
-1706 AKEAQIEYVNSIVDV
+1706 AKEAQIEYVNSIVEV
-1721 IDAYTTLAN
+1721 INAYTTLAN

-1737 LAIEQLTQEI
+1737 LSIEQLTQEI

-1792 TASERVRLM
+1792 TASERVKLM

-1837 VEFNADGTVK
+1837 VEFNADGTIK

-1876 EMIDLIE
+1876 NMIDLIE

-1898 EWEDYIASIREAEK
+1898 EWEDYTASIREAEK

-1945 KQKDAYNKQFEE
+1945 KQKDAYNKQFDE

-1962 SLNAEQRKLDE
+1962 SLSAEQRKLDE

-2016 ENGNARFDE
+2016 ENGNTRFDE

-2054 FVTIGDEVVALD
+2054 FVTIGDEVIALD

-2111 VSTSIEQNVTSPE
+2111 VNTSIEQNITSPE

-2131 LSNASGGKNQSAS
+2131 LSNASNGKNQT

-2181 ISREIMRR
+2181 ISREIMKR

>member
-184 TKLVAQEEEKLNK
+184 AKLVAQEEEKLNK

-243 SAQGVINRG
+243 SAQGAINRG

-295 RRLATKKQLETIKDD
+295 RRLATKKQLETIKND

-361 VVKAKQLTATQKE
+361 VAKAKQLTATQKE

-584 SYQMLDAEGKNAAEV
+584 SYRMLDEEGKNAAEV

-617 FQDGLQGLVNGIGV
+617 FQEGLQGLVNGIGV

-703 KQLGITIRDDNTGA
+703 KQLGITIRDNNTGA

-816 AMIDGLTGITS
+816 SMIDGFTGIINGATAVIDKFGAIPTVIATATAGFLSFNNAGKLVRDNIMGAIPQIDNMSTKLQLQSAQYKSVIEKQQRYIDLTTVKIQKLQAAGKDTTYLTG
-827 GVTKVVDVFGSLPLV
+827 
-842 ISTATLAFTT
+842 
-852 FNKSGRLVSQSLV
+852 
-865 DLAGKYSPVVS
+865 
-876 NTLKL
+876 
-881 RNEQKLLIDT
+881 
-891 TKLNIATIK
+891 
-900 DEIAQKKLQGVST
+900 KLQGFNT
-913 ANLVTKLEVENATL
+913 TL
-927 KKTQLQL
+927 KASQLQL
-934 VATTAKTVALQAAMS
+934 AATTIKTVALQAAMS

-960 GGLSTLMSSLKKT
+960 GVVGKLVESLKNYS
-973 DVDMDSVATSVKS
+973 DYAGRAREATENITNLSSDIQSRLDGNIKETINK
-986 LTEAMNFDESGL
+986 LDEMIGKYNDINTSQEQKAE
-998 LSEYERLTKL
+998 LSSQINALKQELIGYDDEYAKILENEKL
-1008 SQEEG
+1008 SYQEQLGLIKQINKEKALENAEALDKQMG
-1013 KTAKEVAYYNEEIK
+1013 KQEKVSGTADWHSRQLGYNDTNIKELERAIANAVDGLGIYRGEKLSVEALQQNLQQQKEAFQEHYLFLLDWNNNIQTMMDAGWDTEKQKEAIEQYAKDFERFATQTNELANGETEVANA
-1027 RVKNELLGIDDKY
+1027 VQTIDDK
-1040 ASILNDETTSLET
+1040 I
-1053 QLNLMKAQREIR
+1053 M
-1065 LKEQATEI
+1065 
-1073 NDTLGSDNKYN
+1073 
-1084 KYSQQLEESLKA
+1084 
-1096 DYDLITRYQQMID
+1096 
-1109 EAIANK
+1109 
-1115 SGVVVDA
+1115 
-1122 KTGVERSFEEATQIL
+1122 
-1137 EEAKQRFQDTFVEG
+1137 
-1151 MERNSALEAIQE
+1151 
-1163 VSVGLGKELV
+1163 
-1173 GLEEGYENLFNAI
+1173 
-1186 KSGAESVSNAMAGDS
+1186 
-1201 GEQAQIATDKI
+1201 
-1212 TALTTTFEALSNEQL
+1212 ALTTTFSNLDSEQL

-1232 IKDVRAT
+1232 ISDIRAT
-1239 IQECGND
+1239 IQELGGD
-1246 AEAQAEIV
+1246 AEAQATV
-1254 RNFLGAFPKYEGIV
+1254 VQRFLEVFPQYEGVV
-1268 ESVSDVLGVLGD
+1268 ENVSDVLGVLGD

-1288 AQAQAKNFLE
+1288 AQSQAKNFLE

-1343 GLYGMVMSQVDV
+1343 DLYGAVMSQVDV
-1355 HRTAQEEMLANDAEF
+1355 HRTAQEEILANDADF

-1379 NFLQYQNAVESRLI
+1379 NFLQYQSALENRLI
-1393 QLGAESLGIQYDDFA
+1393 QMGADSLGIQYDDFA
-1408 AFVDS
+1408 AFIES
-1413 KGGLREI
+1413 KGGLRDV

-1432 SMTEAQKLISM
+1432 NMTEAQKLISM

-1449 YVSEKGGYRSQDS
+1449 YVDEKDGYRGTDS
-1462 QNILEFLNWQGVSE
+1462 KLIADFLNWQGTTEVQ
-1476 AGTVEELKDLWA
+1476 TVEELKQVWA
-1488 QFYNAKKT
+1488 AFYNAKKAALQK
-1496 ELTTSINEIKSMRK
+1496 EISQLTKFDETLHAYGEYDTSAYQASIQ
-1510 ALGLGR
+1510 
-1516 NSDAESLA
+1516 
-1524 ELQKLQS
+1524 LQKLNNMNKQIMGATD
-1531 QLDSL
+1531 LF
-1536 ERVAKGMS
+1536 S
-1544 GGNVFNGIK
+1544 GVK
-1553 TTFKGI
+1553 TSFKGVG
-1559 NTGFGGSGIKSSGIN
+1559 TSYKGSGLGASGLNTNPVSSNRGNSGSSGKE
-1574 TSPSLGGSGNK
+1574 TE
-1585 GGSSRE
+1585 R
-1591 EAEQVVEDL
+1591 VVEDL

-1626 LQKMATN
+1626 LQKSATD
-1633 VETTKKLHE
+1633 VGTTKKLHE
-1642 EEIKLLND
+1642 EEIKLLNE
-1650 KLEATKKLHLEQR
+1650 KLETMKKLQLEQR

-1670 NILSSAGFKFDK
+1670 NLLSSAGFKFDK
-1682 EGNLTNYSSRL
+1682 DGNLTNYSSRL
-1693 KELQKYANSLTGE
+1693 KELQNYANSLTGE
-1706 AKEAQIEYVNSIVDV
+1706 AKEAQIEYVNSIVEV
-1721 IDAYTTLAN
+1721 INAYTTLAN

-1737 LAIEQLTQEI
+1737 LSIEQLAQEI

-1898 EWEDYIASIREAEK
+1898 EWEDYTASIREAEK

-2054 FVTIGDEVVALD
+2054 FVTIGDEVIALD

-2111 VSTSIEQNVTSPE
+2111 VSTSIEQNATSPE

>member
-184 TKLVAQEEEKLNK
+184 IKLVAQEEEKLNK

-816 AMIDGLTGITS
+816 SMIDGFTGIINGATA
-827 GVTKVVDVFGSLPLV
+827 VIDKFGAIPTV
-842 ISTATLAFTT
+842 IATATAGFLS
-852 FNKSGRLVSQSLV
+852 FNN
-865 DLAGKYSPVVS
+865 AGKLVRDNIMGAIP
-876 NTLKL
+876 
-881 RNEQKLLIDT
+881 QIDNMS
-891 TKLNIATIK
+891 TKL
-900 DEIAQKKLQGVST
+900 
-913 ANLVTKLEVENATL
+913 
-927 KKTQLQL
+927 QLQ
-934 VATTAKTVALQAAMS
+934 
-949 MGLSIAISAVV
+949 SA
-960 GGLSTLMSSLKKT
+960 
-973 DVDMDSVATSVKS
+973 
-986 LTEAMNFDESGL
+986 
-998 LSEYERLTKL
+998 
-1008 SQEEG
+1008 Q
-1013 KTAKEVAYYNEEIK
+1013 
-1027 RVKNELLGIDDKY
+1027 
-1040 ASILNDETTSLET
+1040 
-1053 QLNLMKAQREIR
+1053 
-1065 LKEQATEI
+1065 
-1073 NDTLGSDNKYN
+1073 
-1084 KYSQQLEESLKA
+1084 
-1096 DYDLITRYQQMID
+1096 
-1109 EAIANK
+1109 
-1115 SGVVVDA
+1115 
-1122 KTGVERSFEEATQIL
+1122 
-1137 EEAKQRFQDTFVEG
+1137 
-1151 MERNSALEAIQE
+1151 
-1163 VSVGLGKELV
+1163 
-1173 GLEEGYENLFNAI
+1173 
-1186 KSGAESVSNAMAGDS
+1186 
-1201 GEQAQIATDKI
+1201 
-1212 TALTTTFEALSNEQL
+1212 
-1227 KYADT
+1227 
-1232 IKDVRAT
+1232 
-1239 IQECGND
+1239 
-1246 AEAQAEIV
+1246 
-1254 RNFLGAFPKYEGIV
+1254 
-1268 ESVSDVLGVLGD
+1268 
-1280 KATIELGK
+1280 
-1288 AQAQAKNFLE
+1288 
-1298 TMKDLENYTP
+1298 
-1308 DVAEQLLDAYPELA
+1308 
-1322 GHIQDTAY
+1322 
-1330 VQEFLNDKIAEMD
+1330 
-1343 GLYGMVMSQVDV
+1343 
-1355 HRTAQEEMLANDAEF
+1355 
-1370 WNQKMKNSE
+1370 
-1379 NFLQYQNAVESRLI
+1379 
-1393 QLGAESLGIQYDDFA
+1393 
-1408 AFVDS
+1408 
-1413 KGGLREI
+1413 
-1420 DYTNATTLAEAE
+1420 
-1432 SMTEAQKLISM
+1432 
-1443 LQNYAM
+1443 
-1449 YVSEKGGYRSQDS
+1449 
-1462 QNILEFLNWQGVSE
+1462 
-1476 AGTVEELKDLWA
+1476 
-1488 QFYNAKKT
+1488 
-1496 ELTTSINEIKSMRK
+1496 
-1510 ALGLGR
+1510 
-1516 NSDAESLA
+1516 
-1524 ELQKLQS
+1524 
-1531 QLDSL
+1531 
-1536 ERVAKGMS
+1536 
-1544 GGNVFNGIK
+1544 
-1553 TTFKGI
+1553 
-1559 NTGFGGSGIKSSGIN
+1559 
-1574 TSPSLGGSGNK
+1574 
-1585 GGSSRE
+1585 
-1591 EAEQVVEDL
+1591 
-1600 DLVIDRYYELNDALD
+1600 
-1615 DVNNALEMNRQ
+1615 
-1626 LQKMATN
+1626 
-1633 VETTKKLHE
+1633 
-1642 EEIKLLND
+1642 
-1650 KLEATKKLHLEQR
+1650 
-1663 NDMLDQK
+1663 
-1670 NILSSAGFKFDK
+1670 
-1682 EGNLTNYSSRL
+1682 
-1693 KELQKYANSLTGE
+1693 
-1706 AKEAQIEYVNSIVDV
+1706 
-1721 IDAYTTLAN
+1721 
-1730 DTMPSTA
+1730 
-1737 LAIEQLTQEI
+1737 
-1747 KDVNKE
+1747 
-1753 HEKTLKLVEALGDR
+1753 
-1767 YYEINGQINDVDKKL
+1767 
-1782 AINQAKQQNA
+1782 
-1792 TASERVRLM
+1792 
-1801 QEEIDLMKE
+1801 
-1810 KQDLLVQQGNELKVE
+1810 
-1825 AEELKNKLSEKG
+1825 
-1837 VEFNADGTVK
+1837 
-1847 NYKELMDKFKTVANQ
+1847 
-1862 YVGESRDEVIEEAE
+1862 
-1876 EMIDLIE
+1876 
-1883 KYDDII
+1883 
-1889 RNSLPDLVV
+1889 
-1898 EWEDYIASIREAEK
+1898 
-1912 AMAEQVT
+1912 
-1919 SIQKD
+1919 
-1924 VTSAIQNELQKRTE
+1924 
-1938 ATKTELQ
+1938 
-1945 KQKDAYNKQFEE
+1945 
-1957 EDWED
+1957 
-1962 SLNAEQRKLDE
+1962 
-1973 IQQAINNMS
+1973 
-1982 RDTSLAGQLKLQQ
+1982 
-1995 LREEYE
+1995 
-2001 AQQKVIDDMIRDKEK
+2001 
-2016 ENGNARFDE
+2016 
-2025 EMDKLDEELE
+2025 
-2035 EALDPQNIADLVN
+2035 
-2048 KALVDG
+2048 
-2054 FVTIGDEVVALD
+2054 
-2066 TLMSDWLNET
+2066 
-2076 GDGLYAIGDT
+2076 
-2086 LREELIENLR
+2086 
-2096 VAQQLMAGMG
+2096 
-2106 LTSTG
+2106 
-2111 VSTSIEQNVTSPE
+2111 
-2124 IQAAIQN
+2124 
-2131 LSNASGGKNQSAS
+2131 
-2144 ANIEIGSLVEVKG
+2144 
-2157 NVTEDVIPKL
+2157 
-2167 ESMIKEATNELVDE
+2167 
-2181 ISREIMRR
+2181 

>member
-1 MDGNSQLSIYAKLE
+1 MDGNRPLSINMTLE
-15 IDKMQS
+15 VDQAQS
-21 INNIQKAVK
+21 IKNVQKAVDDIGK
-30 EVGEK
+30 KTTMEVGGLK
-35 TTVQVNGINFDMQK
+35 FDFNS

-55 KVLSTAF
+55 KF
-62 HVNKD
+62 VNQSFKMGKD
-67 NILTGYTTT
+67 NTLTGMTTQLMNQYGQIMSVQHKVLEDGT
-76 LKNEL
+76 TQIEQTKIVTDALK
-81 GEILTLQ
+81 
-88 SKFDESG
+88 
-95 NAYIAS
+95 
-101 AKVVN
+101 V
-106 KELETQKIRYEE
+106 QKQRYEE
-118 IRKLYE
+118 IRQLYE
-124 KLGELEAQSVSAS
+124 KVGKLQAESVSAS
-137 KKKQENL
+137 KKKQDSIAEEVKETQKL
-144 AKQVEETKK
+144 IRAKEKTLK
-153 AIKTEEKALKKDGLT
+153 AEGLT
-168 NSSLQNSV
+168 NSSLQNST

-184 TKLVAQEEEKLNK
+184 TKLIAQEEEKLNK

-243 SAQGVINRG
+243 SAQGTINRG

-259 NEQVAQLKEIQALEL
+259 NEQIAQLKEIQALEL

-295 RRLATKKQLETIKDD
+295 RRLATKKQLETIKND

-323 QSLAVLQKR
+323 QSLAVFQKR

-347 ALKQKQLDLENQIE
+347 ALLQKQLDLENQIE
-361 VVKAKQLTATQKE
+361 VAKAKQLTASQKE

-383 RTQKSMGVDIKNSLN
+383 RTQKNMGVDIKNSLN

-424 TSLNGVKD
+424 TSLSGVKD
-432 QIANLKLEWKE
+432 QVANLKLEWKE

-584 SYQMLDAEGKNAAEV
+584 SYRMLDEEGKNAAEV

-617 FQDGLQGLVNGIGV
+617 FQEGLQGLVNGIGV

-703 KQLGITIRDDNTGA
+703 KQLGITIRDNNTGA

-816 AMIDGLTGITS
+816 SMIDGFTGIINGATAVIGKFGAIPTVIATATAGFLSFNNAGKLVRDNIMGAIPQIDNMSTKLQLQSAQYKSVIEKQQRYIDLTTVKIQKLQAAGKDTTYLTG
-827 GVTKVVDVFGSLPLV
+827 
-842 ISTATLAFTT
+842 
-852 FNKSGRLVSQSLV
+852 
-865 DLAGKYSPVVS
+865 
-876 NTLKL
+876 
-881 RNEQKLLIDT
+881 
-891 TKLNIATIK
+891 
-900 DEIAQKKLQGVST
+900 KLQGFNT
-913 ANLVTKLEVENATL
+913 TL
-927 KKTQLQL
+927 KASQLQL
-934 VATTAKTVALQAAMS
+934 AATTIKTVALQAAMS

-960 GGLSTLMSSLKKT
+960 GVVGKLVESLKNYS
-973 DVDMDSVATSVKS
+973 DYAGRAREATENITNLSSDIQSRLDGNIKETINK
-986 LTEAMNFDESGL
+986 LDEMIGKYNDINTSQEQKAE
-998 LSEYERLTKL
+998 LSSQINALKQELIGYDDEYAKILENEKL
-1008 SQEEG
+1008 SYQEQLGLIKQINKEKALENAEALDKQMG
-1013 KTAKEVAYYNEEIK
+1013 KQEKVSGTADWHSRQLGYNDTNIKELERAIANAVDGLGTYRGEKLSVEALQQNLQQQKEAFQEHYLFLLDWNNNIQTMMDAGWDTEKQKEAIEQYAKDFERFATQTNELANGETEVANA
-1027 RVKNELLGIDDKY
+1027 VQTIDDK
-1040 ASILNDETTSLET
+1040 I
-1053 QLNLMKAQREIR
+1053 M
-1065 LKEQATEI
+1065 
-1073 NDTLGSDNKYN
+1073 
-1084 KYSQQLEESLKA
+1084 
-1096 DYDLITRYQQMID
+1096 
-1109 EAIANK
+1109 
-1115 SGVVVDA
+1115 
-1122 KTGVERSFEEATQIL
+1122 
-1137 EEAKQRFQDTFVEG
+1137 
-1151 MERNSALEAIQE
+1151 
-1163 VSVGLGKELV
+1163 
-1173 GLEEGYENLFNAI
+1173 
-1186 KSGAESVSNAMAGDS
+1186 
-1201 GEQAQIATDKI
+1201 
-1212 TALTTTFEALSNEQL
+1212 ALTTTFTNLDSEQL

-1232 IKDVRAT
+1232 ISDIRAT
-1239 IQECGND
+1239 IQELGGD
-1246 AEAQAEIV
+1246 AEAQATV
-1254 RNFLGAFPKYEGIV
+1254 VQRFLEVFPQYEGVV
-1268 ESVSDVLGVLGD
+1268 ENVSDVLGVLGD

-1288 AQAQAKNFLE
+1288 AQSQAKNFLE

-1343 GLYGMVMSQVDV
+1343 GLYGAVMSQVDV
-1355 HRTAQEEMLANDAEF
+1355 HRTAQEEILANDADF

-1379 NFLQYQNAVESRLI
+1379 NFLQYQNTLENRLI
-1393 QLGAESLGIQYDDFA
+1393 QMGADSLGIQYDDFA
-1408 AFVDS
+1408 AFIES
-1413 KGGLREI
+1413 KGGLRDV

-1432 SMTEAQKLISM
+1432 NMTEAQKLISM

-1449 YVSEKGGYRSQDS
+1449 YVDEKDGYRGTDS
-1462 QNILEFLNWQGVSE
+1462 KLIADFLNWQGTTEVQ
-1476 AGTVEELKDLWA
+1476 TVEELKQVWA
-1488 QFYNAKKT
+1488 AFYNAKKAALQK
-1496 ELTTSINEIKSMRK
+1496 EISQLTKFDETLHAYGEYDTSAYQASIQ
-1510 ALGLGR
+1510 
-1516 NSDAESLA
+1516 
-1524 ELQKLQS
+1524 LQKLNNMNKQIMGATN
-1531 QLDSL
+1531 LF
-1536 ERVAKGMS
+1536 S
-1544 GGNVFNGIK
+1544 GVK
-1553 TTFKGI
+1553 TSFKGVGA
-1559 NTGFGGSGIKSSGIN
+1559 TYKGSGLGASGLNTNPVSSN
-1574 TSPSLGGSGNK
+1574 RGNS
-1585 GGSSRE
+1585 GSSRE
-1591 EAEQVVEDL
+1591 ETERVVEDL

-1626 LQKMATN
+1626 LQKSATD
-1633 VETTKKLHE
+1633 VGTTKKLHE
-1642 EEIKLLND
+1642 EEIKLLNE
-1650 KLEATKKLHLEQR
+1650 KLETMKKLQLEQR

-1670 NILSSAGFKFDK
+1670 NLLSSAGFKFDK

-1693 KELQKYANSLTGE
+1693 KELQNYANSLTGE
-1706 AKEAQIEYVNSIVDV
+1706 AKEAQIEYVNSIVEV
-1721 IDAYTTLAN
+1721 INAYTTLAN

-1782 AINQAKQQNA
+1782 AINQARQQNA

-1837 VEFNADGTVK
+1837 VEFNADGTIK

-1876 EMIDLIE
+1876 NMIDLIE

-1898 EWEDYIASIREAEK
+1898 EWEDYTASIREAEK

-1945 KQKDAYNKQFEE
+1945 KQKDAYNKQFDE

-1962 SLNAEQRKLDE
+1962 SLSAEQRKLDE

-2054 FVTIGDEVVALD
+2054 FVTIGDEVIALD

-2111 VSTSIEQNVTSPE
+2111 VNTSIEQNITSPE

-2131 LSNASGGKNQSAS
+2131 LSNASNGKNQT

>member
-1 MDGNSQLSIYAKLE
+1 MDGNRPLSINMTLE
-15 IDKMQS
+15 VDQAQS
-21 INNIQKAVK
+21 IKNVQKAVDDIGK
-30 EVGEK
+30 KTTMEVGGLK
-35 TTVQVNGINFDMQK
+35 FDFNS

-55 KVLSTAF
+55 KF
-62 HVNKD
+62 VNQSFKMGKD
-67 NILTGYTTT
+67 NTLTGMTTQLMNQYGQIMSVQHKVLEDGT
-76 LKNEL
+76 TQIEQTKIVTDALK
-81 GEILTLQ
+81 
-88 SKFDESG
+88 
-95 NAYIAS
+95 
-101 AKVVN
+101 V
-106 KELETQKIRYEE
+106 QKQRYEE
-118 IRKLYE
+118 IRQLYE
-124 KLGELEAQSVSAS
+124 KVGKLQAESVSAS
-137 KKKQENL
+137 KKKQDSIAEEVKETQKL
-144 AKQVEETKK
+144 IRAKEKTLK
-153 AIKTEEKALKKDGLT
+153 AEGLT
-168 NSSLQNSV
+168 NSSLQNST

-184 TKLVAQEEEKLNK
+184 TKLIAQEEEKLNK

-243 SAQGVINRG
+243 SAQGTINRG

-259 NEQVAQLKEIQALEL
+259 NEQIAQLKEIQALEL

-295 RRLATKKQLETIKDD
+295 RRLATKKQLETIKND

-323 QSLAVLQKR
+323 QSLAVFQKR

-347 ALKQKQLDLENQIE
+347 ALLQKQLDLENQIE
-361 VVKAKQLTATQKE
+361 VAKAKQLTASQKE

-383 RTQKSMGVDIKNSLN
+383 RTQKNMGVDIKNSLN

-424 TSLNGVKD
+424 TSLSGVKD
-432 QIANLKLEWKE
+432 QVANLKLEWKE

-492 HIKEVDQAF
+492 HVKEVDQAF

-537 LKIAQTFANDGTTI
+537 LKIAQTFANDSTSI

-565 NISGMQAT
+565 NVAGMEAT
-573 DVTKSIMSIAN
+573 EVTKSIMSIAN
-584 SYQMLDAEGKNAAEV
+584 SYQMLEEGGTNAAEV

-617 FQDGLQGLVNGIGV
+617 FQEGLQGLVNGIGV

-816 AMIDGLTGITS
+816 SMIDGFTGIINGATAVIDKFGAIPTVIATATAGFLSFNNAGKLVRDNIMGAIPQIDNMSTKLQLQSAQYKSVIEKQQRYIDLTTVKIQKLQAAGKDTTYLTG
-827 GVTKVVDVFGSLPLV
+827 
-842 ISTATLAFTT
+842 
-852 FNKSGRLVSQSLV
+852 
-865 DLAGKYSPVVS
+865 
-876 NTLKL
+876 
-881 RNEQKLLIDT
+881 
-891 TKLNIATIK
+891 
-900 DEIAQKKLQGVST
+900 KLQGFNT
-913 ANLVTKLEVENATL
+913 TL
-927 KKTQLQL
+927 KASQLQL
-934 VATTAKTVALQAAMS
+934 AATTIKTVALQAAMS

-960 GGLSTLMSSLKKT
+960 GVVGKLVESLKNYS
-973 DVDMDSVATSVKS
+973 DYAGRAREATENITNLSSDIQSRLDGNIKETINK
-986 LTEAMNFDESGL
+986 LDEMIGKYNDINTSQEQKAE
-998 LSEYERLTKL
+998 LSSQINALKQELIGYDDEYAKILENEKL
-1008 SQEEG
+1008 SYQEQLGLIKQINKEKALENAEALDKQMG
-1013 KTAKEVAYYNEEIK
+1013 KQEKVSGTADWHSRQLGYNDTNIKELERAIANAVDGLGTYRGEKLSVEALQQNLQQQKEAFQEHYLFLLDWNNNIQTMMDAGWDTEKQKEAIEQYAKDFERFATQTNELANGETEVANA
-1027 RVKNELLGIDDKY
+1027 VQTIDDK
-1040 ASILNDETTSLET
+1040 I
-1053 QLNLMKAQREIR
+1053 M
-1065 LKEQATEI
+1065 
-1073 NDTLGSDNKYN
+1073 
-1084 KYSQQLEESLKA
+1084 
-1096 DYDLITRYQQMID
+1096 
-1109 EAIANK
+1109 
-1115 SGVVVDA
+1115 
-1122 KTGVERSFEEATQIL
+1122 
-1137 EEAKQRFQDTFVEG
+1137 
-1151 MERNSALEAIQE
+1151 
-1163 VSVGLGKELV
+1163 
-1173 GLEEGYENLFNAI
+1173 
-1186 KSGAESVSNAMAGDS
+1186 
-1201 GEQAQIATDKI
+1201 
-1212 TALTTTFEALSNEQL
+1212 ALTTTFTNLDSEQL

-1232 IKDVRAT
+1232 ISDIRAT
-1239 IQECGND
+1239 IQELGGD
-1246 AEAQAEIV
+1246 AEAQAAV
-1254 RNFLGAFPKYEGIV
+1254 VQRFLEVFPQYEGVV
-1268 ESVSDVLGVLGD
+1268 ENVSDVLGVLGNN
-1280 KATIELGK
+1280 ATIELAK
-1288 AQAQAKNFLE
+1288 AQEQAKSFLE
-1298 TMKDLENYTP
+1298 TMKDSENYTA
-1308 DVAEQLLDAYPELA
+1308 DFAKQLIDAYPELA
-1322 GHIQDTAY
+1322 LHIQDAAY

-1379 NFLQYQNAVESRLI
+1379 NFLQYQSAVESRLI

-1488 QFYNAKKT
+1488 QFYNAKKS
-1496 ELTTSINEIKSMRK
+1496 ELTNSINEIKSMRK

-1524 ELQKLQS
+1524 EMQKLQS
-1531 QLDSL
+1531 QLDAL
-1536 ERVAKGMS
+1536 ERATKGMS

-1574 TSPSLGGSGNK
+1574 TSPNL
-1585 GGSSRE
+1585 GSSNRGNSGSSGKE
-1591 EAEQVVEDL
+1591 TERVVEDL

-1626 LQKMATN
+1626 LQKMATD
-1633 VETTKKLHE
+1633 VGTTKKLHE
-1642 EEIKLLND
+1642 EEIKLLKE
-1650 KLEATKKLHLEQR
+1650 KLETMKKLQLEQR

-1670 NILSSAGFKFDK
+1670 NTLSSAGFKFDK

-1693 KELQKYANSLTGE
+1693 KELQNYANSLTGE
-1706 AKEAQIEYVNSIVDV
+1706 AKEAQIEYVNSIVEV
-1721 IDAYTTLAN
+1721 INAYTTLAN

-1792 TASERVRLM
+1792 TASERVKLM

-1898 EWEDYIASIREAEK
+1898 EWEDYTASIREAEK

-1945 KQKDAYNKQFEE
+1945 KQKDAYNKQFDE

-1962 SLNAEQRKLDE
+1962 SLSAEQRKLDE

-2016 ENGNARFDE
+2016 ENGNTRFDE
-2025 EMDKLDEELE
+2025 EMEKLDKELE
-2035 EALDPQNIADLVN
+2035 DALDPQNIADLVN

-2054 FVTIGDEVVALD
+2054 FVTIGDEVIALD

-2111 VSTSIEQNVTSPE
+2111 VNTSIEQNITSPE

-2131 LSNASGGKNQSAS
+2131 LSNASNGKNQT

>member
-67 NILTGYTTT
+67 NILTGYTST

-124 KLGELEAQSVSAS
+124 KLGRLEAESVSAS

-184 TKLVAQEEEKLNK
+184 TKLIVQEEEKLNK
-197 RRESAYAKLQKSL
+197 RRESSYNKLTKSL
-210 ELIHKYNMQSVGANQ
+210 ELIHKYNMQSVTANQ
-225 QDLAVLERKT
+225 QDLAVLERKKAV
-235 ELATKMRN
+235 ATSMRN
-243 SAQGVINRG
+243 SAQGTINRG

-259 NEQVAQLKEIQALEL
+259 NEQIAQLKEIQALEL

-295 RRLATKKQLETIKDD
+295 RRLATKKQLETIKND

-323 QSLAVLQKR
+323 QSLAVFQKR

-347 ALKQKQLDLENQIE
+347 ALLQKQLDLENQIE
-361 VVKAKQLTATQKE
+361 VAKAKQLTASQKE

-383 RTQKSMGVDIKNSLN
+383 RTQKNMGVDIKNSLN

-411 VEKFQQKLKQLNG
+411 VDKFQQKLKQLNG

-584 SYQMLDAEGKNAAEV
+584 SYRMLDEEGKNAAEV

-617 FQDGLQGLVNGIGV
+617 FQDGLQGLVSGIGV

-703 KQLGITIRDDNTGA
+703 KQLGITIRDNNTGA

-816 AMIDGLTGITS
+816 SMIDGFTGIINGATAVIDKFGAIPTVIATATAGFLSFNNAGKLVRDNIMGAIPQIDNMSTKLQLQSAQYKSVIEKQQRYIDLTTVKIQKLQAAGKDTAYLTG
-827 GVTKVVDVFGSLPLV
+827 
-842 ISTATLAFTT
+842 
-852 FNKSGRLVSQSLV
+852 
-865 DLAGKYSPVVS
+865 
-876 NTLKL
+876 
-881 RNEQKLLIDT
+881 
-891 TKLNIATIK
+891 
-900 DEIAQKKLQGVST
+900 KLQGFNT
-913 ANLVTKLEVENATL
+913 TL
-927 KKTQLQL
+927 KASQLQL
-934 VATTAKTVALQAAMS
+934 AATTIKTVALQAAMS

-960 GGLSTLMSSLKKT
+960 GVVGKLVESLKNYS
-973 DVDMDSVATSVKS
+973 DYAGRAREATENITNLSSDIQSRLDGNIKETINK
-986 LTEAMNFDESGL
+986 LDEMIGKYNDINTSQEQKAE
-998 LSEYERLTKL
+998 LSSQINALKQELIGYDDEYAKILENEKL
-1008 SQEEG
+1008 SYQEQLGLIKQINKEKALENAEALDKQMG
-1013 KTAKEVAYYNEEIK
+1013 KQEKVSGTADWHSRQLGYNDANIKELERAIANAVDGLGTYRGEKLSVEALQQNLQQQKEAFQEHYLFLLDWNNNIQTMMDAGWDTEKQKEAIEQYAKDFERFATQTNELANGETEVANA
-1027 RVKNELLGIDDKY
+1027 VQTIDDK
-1040 ASILNDETTSLET
+1040 I
-1053 QLNLMKAQREIR
+1053 M
-1065 LKEQATEI
+1065 
-1073 NDTLGSDNKYN
+1073 
-1084 KYSQQLEESLKA
+1084 
-1096 DYDLITRYQQMID
+1096 
-1109 EAIANK
+1109 
-1115 SGVVVDA
+1115 
-1122 KTGVERSFEEATQIL
+1122 
-1137 EEAKQRFQDTFVEG
+1137 
-1151 MERNSALEAIQE
+1151 
-1163 VSVGLGKELV
+1163 
-1173 GLEEGYENLFNAI
+1173 
-1186 KSGAESVSNAMAGDS
+1186 
-1201 GEQAQIATDKI
+1201 
-1212 TALTTTFEALSNEQL
+1212 ALTTTFSNLDSEQL

-1232 IKDVRAT
+1232 ISDIRAT
-1239 IQECGND
+1239 IQELGGD
-1246 AEAQAEIV
+1246 AEAQATV
-1254 RNFLGAFPKYEGIV
+1254 VQRFLEVFPQYEGVV
-1268 ESVSDVLGVLGD
+1268 ENVSDVLGVLGD

-1288 AQAQAKNFLE
+1288 AQSQAKNFLE

-1343 GLYGMVMSQVDV
+1343 DLYGAVMSQVDV
-1355 HRTAQEEMLANDAEF
+1355 HRTAQEEILANDADF

-1379 NFLQYQNAVESRLI
+1379 NFLQYQSTLENRLI
-1393 QLGAESLGIQYDDFA
+1393 QMGADSLGIQYDDFA
-1408 AFVDS
+1408 AFIES
-1413 KGGLREI
+1413 KGGLRDV

-1432 SMTEAQKLISM
+1432 NMTEAQKLISM

-1449 YVSEKGGYRSQDS
+1449 YVDEKDGYRGTDS
-1462 QNILEFLNWQGVSE
+1462 KLIADFLNWQGTTEVQ
-1476 AGTVEELKDLWA
+1476 TVEELKQVWA
-1488 QFYNAKKT
+1488 AFYNAKKAALQKEIAQLSKFDET
-1496 ELTTSINEIKSMRK
+1496 LHAYGEYDTSAYQASIQ
-1510 ALGLGR
+1510 
-1516 NSDAESLA
+1516 
-1524 ELQKLQS
+1524 LQKLNNMNKQIMGATD
-1531 QLDSL
+1531 LF
-1536 ERVAKGMS
+1536 S
-1544 GGNVFNGIK
+1544 GVK
-1553 TTFKGI
+1553 TSFKGVG
-1559 NTGFGGSGIKSSGIN
+1559 TSYKGSGLGASGLNTNPVSSN
-1574 TSPSLGGSGNK
+1574 RGNS
-1585 GGSSRE
+1585 GSSRE
-1591 EAEQVVEDL
+1591 ETERVVEDL

-1626 LQKMATN
+1626 LQKSATD
-1633 VETTKKLHE
+1633 VGTTKKLHE
-1642 EEIKLLND
+1642 EEIKLLNE
-1650 KLEATKKLHLEQR
+1650 KLETMKKLQLEQR

-1670 NILSSAGFKFDK
+1670 NLLSSAGFKFDK

-1693 KELQKYANSLTGE
+1693 KELQNYANSLTGE

-1721 IDAYTTLAN
+1721 INAYTTLAN

-1782 AINQAKQQNA
+1782 AINQARQQNA

-1837 VEFNADGTVK
+1837 VEFNADGTIK

-1876 EMIDLIE
+1876 NMIDLIE

-1898 EWEDYIASIREAEK
+1898 EWEDYTASIREAEK

-1945 KQKDAYNKQFEE
+1945 KQKDAYNKQFDE

-1962 SLNAEQRKLDE
+1962 SLSAEQRKLDE

-2016 ENGNARFDE
+2016 ENGNTRFDE
-2025 EMDKLDEELE
+2025 EMEKLDQELE
-2035 EALDPQNIADLVN
+2035 DALDPQNIADLVN

-2054 FVTIGDEVVALD
+2054 FVTIGDEVIALD

-2111 VSTSIEQNVTSPE
+2111 VNTSIEQNVTSPE

-2144 ANIEIGSLVEVKG
+2144 ANIEIGSLIEVKG

>member
-816 AMIDGLTGITS
+816 SMIDGFTGIINGATAVIDKFGAIPTVIATATAGFLSFNNAGKLVRDNIMGAIPQIDNMSTKLQLQSAQYKSVIEKQQRYIDLTTVKIQKLQAAGKDTTYLTG
-827 GVTKVVDVFGSLPLV
+827 
-842 ISTATLAFTT
+842 
-852 FNKSGRLVSQSLV
+852 
-865 DLAGKYSPVVS
+865 
-876 NTLKL
+876 
-881 RNEQKLLIDT
+881 
-891 TKLNIATIK
+891 
-900 DEIAQKKLQGVST
+900 KLQGFNT
-913 ANLVTKLEVENATL
+913 TL
-927 KKTQLQL
+927 KASQLQL
-934 VATTAKTVALQAAMS
+934 AATTIKTVALQAAMS

-960 GGLSTLMSSLKKT
+960 GVVGKLVESLKNYS
-973 DVDMDSVATSVKS
+973 DYAGRAREATENITNLSSDIQSRLDGNIKETINK
-986 LTEAMNFDESGL
+986 LDEMIGKYNDINTSQEQKAE
-998 LSEYERLTKL
+998 LSSQINALKQELIGYDDEYAKILENEKL
-1008 SQEEG
+1008 SYQEQLGLIKQINKEKALENAEALDKQMG
-1013 KTAKEVAYYNEEIK
+1013 KQEKVSGTADWHSRQLGYNDTNIKELERAIANAVDGLGTYRGEKLSVEALQQNLQQQKEAFQEHYLFLLDWNNNIQTMMDAGWDTEKQKEAIEQYAKDFERFATQTNELANGETEVANA
-1027 RVKNELLGIDDKY
+1027 VQTIDDK
-1040 ASILNDETTSLET
+1040 I
-1053 QLNLMKAQREIR
+1053 M
-1065 LKEQATEI
+1065 
-1073 NDTLGSDNKYN
+1073 
-1084 KYSQQLEESLKA
+1084 
-1096 DYDLITRYQQMID
+1096 
-1109 EAIANK
+1109 
-1115 SGVVVDA
+1115 
-1122 KTGVERSFEEATQIL
+1122 
-1137 EEAKQRFQDTFVEG
+1137 
-1151 MERNSALEAIQE
+1151 
-1163 VSVGLGKELV
+1163 
-1173 GLEEGYENLFNAI
+1173 
-1186 KSGAESVSNAMAGDS
+1186 
-1201 GEQAQIATDKI
+1201 
-1212 TALTTTFEALSNEQL
+1212 ALTTTFTNLDSEQL

-1232 IKDVRAT
+1232 ISDIRAT
-1239 IQECGND
+1239 IQELGGD
-1246 AEAQAEIV
+1246 AEAQATV
-1254 RNFLGAFPKYEGIV
+1254 VQRFLEVFPQYEGVV
-1268 ESVSDVLGVLGD
+1268 ENVSDVLGVLGD

-1288 AQAQAKNFLE
+1288 AQSQAKNFLE

-1343 GLYGMVMSQVDV
+1343 DLYGAVMSQVDV
-1355 HRTAQEEMLANDAEF
+1355 HRTAQEEILANDADF

-1379 NFLQYQNAVESRLI
+1379 NFLQYQSTLENKLI
-1393 QLGAESLGIQYDDFA
+1393 QMGADSLGIQYDDFA
-1408 AFVDS
+1408 AFVES
-1413 KGGLREI
+1413 KGGLRDV

-1432 SMTEAQKLISM
+1432 NMTEAQKLISM
-1443 LQNYAM
+1443 LKH
-1449 YVSEKGGYRSQDS
+1449 YVQYVDEKDGYRGVDS
-1462 QNILEFLNWQGVSE
+1462 RLIADFLDWQGDTEVE
-1476 AGTVEELKDLWA
+1476 TVEQLKDVWA
-1488 QFYNAKKT
+1488 SFYNAKKAALQKEIS
-1496 ELTTSINEIKSMRK
+1496 ELTKFDETLHAYGEYDTSAYQASIQ
-1510 ALGLGR
+1510 
-1516 NSDAESLA
+1516 
-1524 ELQKLQS
+1524 LQKLNKMNQQIMS
-1531 QLDSL
+1531 ATDLFSG
-1536 ERVAKGMS
+1536 VKTSYKGVGTTYK
-1544 GGNVFNGIK
+1544 GG
-1553 TTFKGI
+1553 
-1559 NTGFGGSGIKSSGIN
+1559 GGLGSSGIN
-1574 TSPSLGGSGNK
+1574 TNPIGSDK

-1591 EAEQVVEDL
+1591 ETERVVEDL

-1626 LQKMATN
+1626 LQKMATD
-1633 VETTKKLHE
+1633 VGTTKKLHE
-1642 EEIKLLND
+1642 EEIKLLNE
-1650 KLEATKKLHLEQR
+1650 KLETMKKLQLEQR

-1693 KELQKYANSLTGE
+1693 KELQNYANSLTGE
-1706 AKEAQIEYVNSIVDV
+1706 AKEAQIEYVNSIVEV
-1721 IDAYTTLAN
+1721 INAYTTLAN

-1737 LAIEQLTQEI
+1737 LSIEQLTQEI

-1898 EWEDYIASIREAEK
+1898 EWEDYTASIREAEK

-2111 VSTSIEQNVTSPE
+2111 VNTSIEQNVTSPE

>member
-67 NILTGYTTT
+67 NILTGYTST

-124 KLGELEAQSVSAS
+124 KLGGLEAESVSAS

-184 TKLVAQEEEKLNK
+184 TKLIAQEEEKLNK
-197 RRESAYAKLQKSL
+197 RRESSYNKLTKSL
-210 ELIHKYNMQSVGANQ
+210 ELIHKYNMQSVTANQ
-225 QDLAVLERKT
+225 QDLAVLERKKAV
-235 ELATKMRN
+235 ATSMRN
-243 SAQGVINRG
+243 SAQGTINRG

-259 NEQVAQLKEIQALEL
+259 NEQIAQLKEIQALEL

-295 RRLATKKQLETIKDD
+295 RRLATKKQLETIKND

-323 QSLAVLQKR
+323 QSLAVFQKR

-347 ALKQKQLDLENQIE
+347 ALLQKQLDLENQIE
-361 VVKAKQLTATQKE
+361 VAKAKQLTASQKE

-383 RTQKSMGVDIKNSLN
+383 RTQKNMGVDIKNSLN

-424 TSLNGVKD
+424 TSLSGVKD
-432 QIANLKLEWKE
+432 QVANLKLEWKE

-479 IRKLWDELRTGIT
+479 IRKLWNELRTGIT

-537 LKIAQTFANDGTTI
+537 LKIAQTFANDSTSI

-573 DVTKSIMSIAN
+573 EVTKSVMSIAN
-584 SYQMLDAEGKNAAEV
+584 SYRMLDEEGKNAAEV

-617 FQDGLQGLVNGIGV
+617 FQDGLQGLVSGIGV

-703 KQLGITIRDDNTGA
+703 KQLGITIRDDASGQ

-730 KWKNLSDSTK
+730 KWKGLSDSTK

-789 SLQGKLNTLTSAQ
+789 SLQGKLNTLTSAE

-816 AMIDGLTGITS
+816 AMIDGFTGIINGAT
-827 GVTKVVDVFGSLPLV
+827 VVIDKFGAIPTV
-842 ISTATLAFTT
+842 IATATAGFLS
-852 FNKSGRLVSQSLV
+852 FNN
-865 DLAGKYSPVVS
+865 AGKLVRDNIMGAIPQIDKMS
-876 NTLKL
+876 TKL
-881 RNEQKLLIDT
+881 QLQSAQYKSVIEKQQRYIDLTTVKIQKLQAAGKDTAHLT
-891 TKLNIATIK
+891 TKL
-900 DEIAQKKLQGVST
+900 QGFNT
-913 ANLVTKLEVENATL
+913 TL
-927 KKTQLQL
+927 KASQLQL
-934 VATTAKTVALQAAMS
+934 VATTIKTVALQAAMS

-960 GGLSTLMSSLKKT
+960 GAVGKLIEGLKNYSDYAGRAREATENITNLSSDIQSRLDGNIKETINKLDEMIGKYNDINTSQEQKAELSSQINALKQELIGYDDEYKKILENENLSYQEQLGLIKQINKEKALENAEALDKQMGKQEKVSGT
-973 DVDMDSVATSVKS
+973 ADWHSRQLGYNDTNIKELERAIANAVD
-986 LTEAMNFDESGL
+986 GL
-998 LSEYERLTKL
+998 GTYRGEKL
-1008 SQEEG
+1008 SVEALQQNLQQQKEAFQEHYLFLLDWNNNIQTMMDAGWDTE
-1013 KTAKEVAYYNEEIK
+1013 KQKEAIEQYAKDFERFATEVNEVVSGENEVAN
-1027 RVKNELLGIDDKY
+1027 VVQTIDDK
-1040 ASILNDETTSLET
+1040 I
-1053 QLNLMKAQREIR
+1053 I
-1065 LKEQATEI
+1065 
-1073 NDTLGSDNKYN
+1073 
-1084 KYSQQLEESLKA
+1084 
-1096 DYDLITRYQQMID
+1096 
-1109 EAIANK
+1109 
-1115 SGVVVDA
+1115 
-1122 KTGVERSFEEATQIL
+1122 
-1137 EEAKQRFQDTFVEG
+1137 
-1151 MERNSALEAIQE
+1151 
-1163 VSVGLGKELV
+1163 
-1173 GLEEGYENLFNAI
+1173 
-1186 KSGAESVSNAMAGDS
+1186 
-1201 GEQAQIATDKI
+1201 
-1212 TALTTTFEALSNEQL
+1212 ALTTTFTNLDNEQL

-1232 IKDVRAT
+1232 ISDIRAT
-1239 IQECGND
+1239 IQELGGD
-1246 AEAQAEIV
+1246 AEAQAAV
-1254 RNFLGAFPKYEGIV
+1254 VQRFLEVFPQYEGVV
-1268 ESVSDVLGVLGD
+1268 ENVSDVLGVLGD

-1355 HRTAQEEMLANDAEF
+1355 HRTAQEEMLANDEAF
-1370 WNQKMKNSE
+1370 WNEKMKNSE
-1379 NFLQYQNAVESRLI
+1379 NFLQYQNTLESKLI
-1393 QLGAESLGIQYDDFA
+1393 QMGADSLGIQYDDFA
-1408 AFVDS
+1408 SYIES
-1413 KGGLREI
+1413 KGGLRDV

-1432 SMTEAQKLISM
+1432 NMTEAQKLISM

-1449 YVSEKGGYRSQDS
+1449 YVDEKDGYRGTDS
-1462 QNILEFLNWQGVSE
+1462 KLIADFLNWQGTTEVQ
-1476 AGTVEELKDLWA
+1476 TVEELKQVWA
-1488 QFYNAKKT
+1488 AFYNAKKAALQKEIA
-1496 ELTTSINEIKSMRK
+1496 ELTKFDETLHAYGEYDTSAYQASIQ
-1510 ALGLGR
+1510 
-1516 NSDAESLA
+1516 
-1524 ELQKLQS
+1524 LQKLNNMNKQIMNATNLFS
-1531 QLDSL
+1531 EVKTSY
-1536 ERVAKGMS
+1536 KGV
-1544 GGNVFNGIK
+1544 GATYK
-1553 TTFKGI
+1553 
-1559 NTGFGGSGIKSSGIN
+1559 GSGLGSSGLN
-1574 TSPSLGGSGNK
+1574 TSPSS
-1585 GGSSRE
+1585 GSSSGSNSSGS
-1591 EAEQVVEDL
+1591 AEQVVEDL
-1600 DLVIDRYYELNDALD
+1600 ELVIDRYYELNDALD

-1626 LQKMATN
+1626 LQSSVSDRKTAI
-1633 VETTKKLHE
+1633 KLME
-1642 EEIKLLND
+1642 EEISLL
-1650 KLEATKKLHLEQR
+1650 KEKEQATKNLQAEQR
-1663 NDMLDQK
+1663 KEMNELK
-1670 NILSSAGFKFDK
+1670 STLSSAGFNFNKD
-1682 EGNLTNYSSRL
+1682 GDITNYSSRL
-1693 KELQKYANSLTGE
+1693 KAMQDYANSLSGE
-1706 AKEAQIEYVNSIVDV
+1706 AKEAQIAYVNSIVDI
-1721 IDAYTTLAN
+1721 IDSYTTLAN
-1730 DTMPSTA
+1730 DTIPSTELA
-1737 LAIEQLTQEI
+1737 LEQLKQEI
-1747 KDVNKE
+1747 IDTNKA
-1753 HEKTLKLVEALGDR
+1753 HEETLKLIDLLGDR
-1767 YYEINGQINDVDKKL
+1767 YYEINSLIAQVDAKI
-1782 AINQAKQQNA
+1782 AINQAKQNTA
-1792 TASERVRLM
+1792 SASERV
-1801 QEEIDLMKE
+1801 ELMKE
-1810 KQDLLVQQGNELKVE
+1810 EIELMKDKQKLLLQQKDEVAKEAQELAKKM
-1825 AEELKNKLSEKG
+1825 AQQG
-1837 VEFNADGTVK
+1837 VEFNADGTIK
-1847 NYKELMDKFKTVANQ
+1847 NYSALMKKLTDAANNLVNDAQ
-1862 YVGESRDEVIEEAE
+1862 DEAVENAE
-1876 EMIDLIE
+1876 ELIDLIE
-1883 KYDDII
+1883 QYDDLIM
-1889 RNSLPDLVV
+1889 NTLPDLVV
-1898 EWEDYIASIREAEK
+1898 EWEEYAKAIKDAEK
-1912 AMAEQVT
+1912 DMAQQITDV
-1919 SIQKD
+1919 QKNI
-1924 VTSAIQNELQKRTE
+1924 TSAIENELTKRTE
-1938 ATKTELQ
+1938 KVKTELQ
-1945 KQKDAYNKQFEE
+1945 KQKDLYNAQYEQ
-1957 EDWED
+1957 EDWD
-1962 SLNAEQRKLDE
+1962 RSLATEQRKLDE
-1973 IQQAINNMS
+1973 IQQQINDLS

-1995 LREEYE
+1995 LREEFE
-2001 AQQKVIDDMIRDKEK
+2001 AQQQVIDDMIRDKEK

-2025 EMDKLDEELE
+2025 EMEKLDQELE
-2035 EALDPQNIADLVN
+2035 DALDPQNIADLVN

-2054 FVTIGDEVVALD
+2054 FVTIGDEVIALD
-2066 TLMSDWLNET
+2066 TLMTDWLNET
-2076 GDGLYAIGDT
+2076 GDGLYAIGNS
-2086 LREELIENLR
+2086 LKSELIDNLQT
-2096 VAQQLMAGMG
+2096 AKTLMESMG
-2106 LTSTG
+2106 LIDVNSKLDGTSTTG
-2111 VSTSIEQNVTSPE
+2111 LEALASAQANQSRL
-2124 IQAAIQN
+2124 IQSMNALQSESDKTIAIQLDN
-2131 LSNASGGKNQSAS
+2131 LI
-2144 ANIEIGSLVEVKG
+2144 NIQG
-2157 NVTEDVIPKL
+2157 NVTEDVLPKI
-2167 ESMIKEATNELVDE
+2167 EAMIDSAKTEVFDNIAKQIT
-2181 ISREIMRR
+2181 SR